1 MASART
7 SSAICGIIFTILRP
21 LITLEHVSSI
31 ALTLGIVTGGHDLL
45 AGNNKNYIEWYNM
58 SELSNGSL
66 FLISDQPKI
75 KFKGY

>member
-31 ALTLGIVTGGHDLL
+31 ALTLGTVTGDYNLL
-45 AGNNKNYIEWYNM
+45 AIIINAKLN
-58 SELSNGSL
+58 
-66 FLISDQPKI
+66 DI
-75 KFKGY
+75 K